1 MEVKRSTT
9 ANAAFISLLFGNVRL
24 NGVRY
29 FNNKPPS
36 TTKSIPVI

>member
-9 ANAAFISLLFGNVRL
+9 ANAAFIVLLFGNVRL
-24 NGVRY
+24 SVARY
-29 FNNKPPS
+29 FSNKPPS